1 MSSSHTN
8 RLAKAKSPYL
18 LQHQNNPVDWYEW
31 SDEAFD
37 KAKQLNRPV
46 FLSIGYSTC
55 HWCHVMAHES
65 FENDAIAKQM
75 NENFVSIKVD
85 REERPDVDKT
95 YMSFV
100 QALSG
105 HGGWPLSVFMTP
117 DRSPFLG
124 GTYFPPDDSPHQT
137 GFRSVLKL
145 VSDKWKN
152 NPDSTAEHANY
163 LVSVLKDAM
172 KSKRYEGTVDAANSV
187 RKCFNYL
194 KESFDHTYG
203 GFGISPKF
211 PEPSNLLFLSNFY
224 VLNKKKEDGKTA
236 LHLLTHTLNKIDAG
250 GIHDVV
256 GSGFHRYSVDAKWH
270 VPHFEKMLYDQ
281 AQLLKVYSLAHISCE
296 NDYAPVIEDI
306 VHYVNTCLKHKT
318 IGCFYSAE
326 DADSYPTKDS
336 QKTVEGAFYVWT
348 KDECEQVLYDFAP
361 AQNENL
367 TFSEIFATTYNV
379 KDNGNVPRSSDPHGE
394 LKEKNVLIRTQTLD
408 KLASEFRLTVPQFV
422 KVLGDCYDELR
433 KFRDQRP
440 RPHLDSKIITSW
452 NALMISGLITASC
465 ALPSRSSEYLEMAK
479 KAFEFLAEKMRNTS
493 DHTLCRSSYVDEN
506 GGVSFTENSRTGF
519 ADDYACFIQAAI
531 DLYEATF
538 EDKYLQLALDLQ
550 KVFDEKFYDMEE
562 KSGYKYAP
570 SDTKEL
576 ILRSHSDQDGAEPSS
591 NSVAALNLVRL
602 SNLLGDK
609 SFENKADDIFQGAG
623 DLLTKNSHALPYMCI
638 ALEGRQ
644 NPSVQIVIVGVK
656 EEDDEVCKEMLDVVK
671 HTHLPNR
678 TLIYVNKSKP
688 NLVFTKNEHV
698 KELIDTIKEPT
709 AMVCRGTEC
718 LMPATSVQELKERLQ
733 EV

>member
-37 KAKQLNRPV
+37 KAKQLN
-46 FLSIGYSTC
+46 LGYSTC

-145 VSDKWKN
+145 WKN

-367 TFSEIFATTYNV
+367 TFSEIFATTYN
-379 KDNGNVPRSSDPHGE
+379 DPHGE

-465 ALPSRSSEYLEMAK
+465 ALPSRSSE
-479 KAFEFLAEKMRNTS
+479 
-493 DHTLCRSSYVDEN
+493 
-506 GGVSFTENSRTGF
+506 ENSRTGF